1 MKEIKKVGV
10 FGGLFDPPHIGHLIV
25 AQFVL
30 DEFRLGKIVFVPAG
44 NPPHKHKFSPYDT
57 RYKMTELAI
66 RSNQEFSISDIE
78 KEIPGKTYTV
88 EVLKNLKQQIKG
100 MIYLI
105 IGCDQWEEISTWKTP
120 EELFKCCKIIVMPR
134 PHCLIKKISR
144 FSKQILISHSPLIDI
159 SSSLIRKKAKQGKN
173 IAYLVPPLVHRY
185 IKRKNLWN
193 MGSNLDRVT
202 ENAEICRSRAFRL
215 IKCN

>member
-1 MKEIKKVGV
+1 MKEVKKVGV
-10 FGGLFDPPHIGHLIV
+10 FGGLFDPLHIGHLIV

-30 DEFRLGKIVFVPAG
+30 EEFRLGKIIFVPAG
-44 NPPHKHKFSPYDT
+44 NPPHKHKYSPYDT

-66 RSNQEFSISDIE
+66 MGNQKFSISDIE
-78 KEIPGKTYTV
+78 KEIRGKTYTV

-105 IGCDQWEEISTWKTP
+105 IGCDQWEEIGTWKTP
-120 EELFKCCKIIVMPR
+120 EELFKWCKVIVMPR

-159 SSSLIRKKAKQGKN
+159 SSSLIRKKAKQSKN
-173 IAYLVPPLVHRY
+173 ITYLVPPLVHRY
-185 IKRKNLWN
+185 IKRKN
-193 MGSNLDRVT
+193 MY
-202 ENAEICRSRAFRL
+202 
-215 IKCN
+215 K

>member
-44 NPPHKHKFSPYDT
+44 NPPHKHKFSPYEC

-66 RSNQEFSISDIE
+66 RNNREFSISDIE
-78 KEIPGKTYTV
+78 KEIRGKTYTV

-134 PHCLIKKISR
+134 SRHSIKKVGR
-144 FSKQILISHSPLIDI
+144 FCKKILISHAPLIDI
-159 SSSLIRKKAKQGKN
+159 SSSLIRKRAKQGKN

-193 MGSNLDRVT
+193 MGSNLDRLT
-202 ENAEICRSRAFRL
+202 ENKE
-215 IKCN
+215 

>member
-10 FGGLFDPPHIGHLIV
+10 FGGLFDPLHIGHLIV

-30 DEFRLGKIVFVPAG
+30 EEFRLGKIIFVPAG

-120 EELFKCCKIIVMPR
+120 EELFKWCKVIVMPR

-185 IKRKNLWN
+185 IKRKN
-193 MGSNLDRVT
+193 MY
-202 ENAEICRSRAFRL
+202 
-215 IKCN
+215 K

>member
-10 FGGLFDPPHIGHLIV
+10 FGGLFDPPHIGHLII
-25 AQFVL
+25 AQAVL
-30 DEFRLGKIVFVPAG
+30 EEFRLGKIIFVPAG

-66 RSNQEFSISDIE
+66 MGNQKFSISDIE
-78 KEIPGKTYTV
+78 KEIRGKTYTV

-105 IGCDQWEEISTWKTP
+105 IGCDQWKEINTWKTP
-120 EELFKCCKIIVMPR
+120 EELFKCCKIIVIPR
-134 PHCLIKKISR
+134 PRYLIRKVGR
-144 FSKQILISHSPLIDI
+144 FSNKILISHAPLIDI
-159 SSSLIRKKAKQGKN
+159 SSTLIRKRAKQGKN
-173 IAYLVPPLVHRY
+173 IAYLVPLLVHRY

-193 MGSNLDRVT
+193 MGSNLD
-202 ENAEICRSRAFRL
+202 IGHSP
-215 IKCN
+215 